1 MRAEKHPDEQRRLA
15 ALRRYGVLDT
25 PREAE
30 FDHVVDVVA
39 RICGAPMAVINLIDE
54 TRQWFKAEVGLGVRE
69 LPLDDSICAHAILQP
84 GLFLIEDTL
93 KDDRFKDN
101 PLCTGEPHLRFYAGA
116 LLETQDGEPLGTVC
130 VLDHEPRTL
139 TQDQQDFLKLM
150 AHQVM
155 RQLELRRAVS
165 MLEAE
170 RKAAEEA
177 REALEETLA
186 EKNVLI
192 SEIDHRVKNSLQL
205 IQTIL
210 RMQASRAPNEEH
222 RALLDVAQAR
232 VSAVAHV
239 HNQLHQSG
247 DFREIDMQVFI
258 KRLCEELQETAPKD
272 VTLEVHAEPLKL
284 DARRAGSVGLVINEL
299 VTNAFKYAYGNAAG
313 GVTAVTLESAPGGQ
327 VRLVISDDGAGMSGE
342 EEAHESPAS
351 GLGTRLVTALVSGLD
366 GEVREMEVS
375 QGLSM
380 EILFPLEADQ
390 AG

>member
-1 MRAEKHPDEQRRLA
+1 MRAEKHPDEEKRLA

-84 GLFLIEDTL
+84 GLFLVEDTL

-101 PLCTGEPHLRFYAGA
+101 PLCTGEPHLRFYAGT

-165 MLEAE
+165 MLESE
-170 RKAAEEA
+170 RRTAEEA
-177 REALEETLA
+177 RAALEETLA

-258 KRLCEELQETAPKD
+258 ERLCRELQETAPKD
-272 VTLEVHAEPLKL
+272 VTLEVQAEPLKL

-313 GVTAVTLESAPGGQ
+313 GVTAVTLEPAPGGQ
-327 VRLVISDDGAGMSGE
+327 ARLVISDDGAGMSGE
-342 EEAHESPAS
+342 EEVQESPVS

-375 QGLSM
+375 RGLSL
-380 EILFPLEADQ
+380 EILFPLETDQ
-390 AG
+390 AD

>member
-25 PREAE
+25 PREEE

-84 GLFLIEDTL
+84 GLFLVEDTL

-165 MLEAE
+165 LLEAE
-170 RKAAEEA
+170 TQAALDA
-177 REALEETLA
+177 RVALEEILV
-186 EKNVLI
+186 EKNILI

-210 RMQASRAPNEEH
+210 RMQAAKAPSDSH
-222 RALLDVAQAR
+222 RAMLDVAQAR

-239 HNQLHQSG
+239 HDQLHQGG
-247 DFREIDMQVFI
+247 DYQDIDMSNFAG
-258 KRLCEELQETAPKD
+258 RLCGELEETAPAGVKLKVD
-272 VTLEVHAEPLKL
+272 ADPLKL

-299 VTNAFKYAYGNAAG
+299 VTNAFKYAFEEGREGATTVSLKAAP
-313 GVTAVTLESAPGGQ
+313 EGQ
-327 VRLVISDDGAGMSGE
+327 VRLVVSDDGAGMGASGAAVTGE
-342 EEAHESPAS
+342 G

-366 GEVREMEVS
+366 GEVRPLETSEGYAV
-375 QGLSM
+375 
-380 EILFPLEADQ
+380 EIIFPLAAQD
-390 AG
+390 AA